1 MLQRDPSYG
10 FLLIYHLI
18 AECQIIYN
26 IYVIIIYEIYVVYR
40 SILQCLIIFPHLL
53 YLFPPWVTITWSFFI
68 FYNSW
73 ISLDVVLRDWQRY
86 TVLVSYG
93 KIYHIIICL
102 QPFTFL
108 CLLLHLFSSI
118 LILSNVFANTVLCVA
133 YYLIVCHY
141 IDNL

>member
-53 YLFPPWVTITWSFFI
+53 YLFSPHESLLLEVSSFSTI
-68 FYNSW
+68 
-73 ISLDVVLRDWQRY
+73 VE
-86 TVLVSYG
+86 LVSM
-93 KIYHIIICL
+93 
-102 QPFTFL
+102 
-108 CLLLHLFSSI
+108 
-118 LILSNVFANTVLCVA
+118 
-133 YYLIVCHY
+133 
-141 IDNL
+141 